1 MTLRMG
7 LICLTEQ
14 PLSNKYCELIY
25 CLYFY
30 RFTILT
36 GLQFQTFN
44 ILIRMK
50 KIQVALF
57 SLIVPVT
64 FGVYSQNA
72 ELTQEISIPVQSAIV
87 YLYGAEV
94 SHSKQVTLSPGR
106 NKIIFVG
113 LSPKLNAK
121 SIQVNTTGDVAILAI
136 SDAINYM
143 ANQKEG
149 NRIKQLKDS
158 LSTLSDAIAEINN
171 DKEAYTTEKNML
183 LKNDAIGG
191 TEKGVSI
198 AELKLAADFY
208 RSRMKEIN
216 TELSRLN
223 KNVTKLN
230 GSLSKINQQLM
241 ELNAKNSQPSAEISI
256 LLSTPVKSTTTI
268 NLKYIVTDA
277 GWAPSY
283 DLHAE
288 DINQPIELK
297 YRAKVFNNTGVD
309 WNDIKI
315 KLSTSDPS
323 QSAAKPILAPWE
335 LAFTS
340 PDIYKKQKS
349 YAYSENSPIQQSN
362 EGYMQ
367 NSLSTLPGFGQ
378 TLNPTATP
386 KIEFVEVEIAELS
399 AEFDIKIN
407 YTIPADAKPYIVDV
421 TEYKLPATFQ
431 HFSVPKLDRDAFLLA
446 RITGWEDLNLVEG
459 PANIYYAGTY
469 VGQSYIQTR
478 SADDTL
484 DLSLGRDNK
493 VLVTR
498 TKVKEFS
505 LRKIIG
511 NTTKETFAYEML
523 VKNNRKTPVQIEV
536 IDQLP
541 ISMQSDILVDVIETS
556 KGEFDSKTGKY
567 SWKQTLQ
574 PGEVKK
580 IEFSF
585 SVKYPKNSKP
595 NLQKTRSHMNVRFM

>member
-1 MTLRMG
+1 MF
-7 LICLTEQ
+7 I
-14 PLSNKYCELIY
+14 K
-25 CLYFY
+25 
-30 RFTILT
+30 
-36 GLQFQTFN
+36 
-44 ILIRMK
+44 MK
-50 KIQVALF
+50 KNRFALF
-57 SLIVPVT
+57 LLMAPMA
-64 FGVYSQNA
+64 FGVYGQNIEVSQEVSA
-72 ELTQEISIPVQSAIV
+72 PVQSAIV

-94 SHSKQVTLSPGR
+94 AHSKQVTLSPGR
-106 NKIIFVG
+106 NKIVFVG

-121 SIQVNTTGDVAILAI
+121 SIQVSATGDVSILAI

-149 NRIKQLKDS
+149 TRIKQLKDS
-158 LSTLSDAIAEINN
+158 VSALSEAITEINN
-171 DKEAYTTEKNML
+171 DRDAYTTEKNML

-191 TEKGVSI
+191 NEKGVAI

-208 RSRMKEIN
+208 RSRIKEIN
-216 TELSRLN
+216 AELSRLN
-223 KNVTKLN
+223 KKVIPLN
-230 GSLSKINQQLM
+230 ETLIKVNQQLM
-241 ELNAKNSQPSAEISI
+241 DLNAKNNQPSAEISI
-256 LLSTPVKSTTTI
+256 LFSTVLKTTSTI
-268 NLKYIVTDA
+268 SLKYIVTDA

-323 QSAAKPILAPWE
+323 QSASKPLLAPWE
-335 LAFTS
+335 LAFVSTG
-340 PDIYKKQKS
+340 YKKQKS

-367 NSLSTLPGFGQ
+367 NSLSAPPQGYINTQKPISSS
-378 TLNPTATP
+378 
-386 KIEFVEVEIAELS
+386 KIEFVEVEISELS

-407 YTIPADAKPYIVDV
+407 YTIPADSKPYIVDV
-421 TEYKLPATFQ
+421 TEYKLPATYQ
-431 HFSVPKLDRDAFLLA
+431 HYSAPKLVRDAFLLA
-446 RITGWEDLNLVEG
+446 RITGWEDLDLVEG

-469 VGQSYIQTR
+469 VGQSFIETR

-498 TKVKEFS
+498 TKIKEFS
-505 LRKIIG
+505 TRKIIG

-523 VKNNRKTPVQIEV
+523 VKNNRKTPIQIEI

-541 ISMQSDILVDVIETS
+541 ISTQSDILVDVIETS

-567 SWKQTLQ
+567 TWKQSLQ
-574 PGEVKK
+574 PGEVRK